1 MDRPF
6 WRVVVVVVVRGH
18 RSGQPLNGST
28 FGEARFEPVRVRGA
42 RCWGPRVMDLHI
54 PVTGPK
60 VCHLVDKTVL
70 IIVVL
75 IGWRSL
81 VISATAERPSPLRT
95 TLVWLIRRSWKNDGT
110 FLMLLEDWPLSSPST
125 PPLVSM
131 VWADGLLASRYAHF
145 HNCHRFAFSQL
156 TLLLNQVKL
165 HMTVYLIPL
174 LWIQDCPWKEWNRAY
189 ICQRL
194 FNQKCKLKNIMSEA
208 IPEWAPPFPPL
219 APRSGN
225 LAHICK
231 GGCDGGV
238 AWRSISGHYTD
249 FLYLFSWVLEQG
261 SL

>member
-6 WRVVVVVVVRGH
+6 WRVVVVVVVRRH
-18 RSGQPLNGST
+18 RRGQPLNGST

-131 VWADGLLASRYAHF
+131 VWADGLLGRYA
-145 HNCHRFAFSQL
+145 QL
-156 TLLLNQVKL
+156 SPLSSHCFFTTDATLKPSEIT
-165 HMTVYLIPL
+165 HLIPL
-174 LWIQDCPWKEWNRAY
+174 LWIQD
-189 ICQRL
+189 
-194 FNQKCKLKNIMSEA
+194 
-208 IPEWAPPFPPL
+208 
-219 APRSGN
+219 
-225 LAHICK
+225 
-231 GGCDGGV
+231 
-238 AWRSISGHYTD
+238 
-249 FLYLFSWVLEQG
+249 
-261 SL
+261 